1 MAEGNNK
8 KRQFVSLLN
17 DTTFKY
23 LWKSDRHRKWLE
35 KVIFLKTNIDLS
47 DYVLVDNE
55 LNTGN
60 SNKDYRLDIV
70 LKKDNYIV
78 NIEVNQNPTEYS
90 SIKNHT
96 YLYRLA
102 GNPYISGEDYKNIY
116 VTQIN
121 FNNGYSKDNKDIKLS
136 LYEFVDKKHDLLIEG
151 IKDYEIYLGNCKE
164 TCYNKE
170 NLLENYL
177 AMFTCESY
185 EEMRAFAVN
194 DKEALSIVDEL
205 EKLSQ
210 DKYFGALYD
219 ASIVQKK
226 MENSAKNEGYR
237 NGVAD
242 GIEQEKKEM
251 AKSMLNKNIDISTI
265 AECTGLTIEEI
276 KRYNNQNDPE

>member
-1 MAEGNNK
+1 MIETNK
-8 KRQFVSLLN
+8 KYGFVSLLN

-23 LWKSDRHRKWLE
+23 LWKEERYRKWLA
-35 KVIFLKTNIDLS
+35 KIIYSKTNIDLS
-47 DYVLVDNE
+47 SYTLVDNE

-60 SNKDYRLDIV
+60 KNKDYRLDIV

-78 NIEVNQNPTEYS
+78 NIEMNYNPTEYS

-121 FNNGYSKDNKDIKLS
+121 FNNGYCKDNKDIKLS

-164 TCYNKE
+164 ICYNEE

-177 AMFTCESY
+177 AMFTCTSY
-185 EEMRAFAVN
+185 EEMRKFAGN
-194 DKEALSIVDEL
+194 HREAIDIVDEL
-205 EKLSQ
+205 ERLSQ

-219 ASIVQKK
+219 AGVVQKK
-226 MENSAKNEGYR
+226 LENSAKEEGIKE
-237 NGVAD
+237 
-242 GIEQEKKEM
+242 GIIQT
-251 AKSMLNKNIDISTI
+251 AKSMLKDNLDIEKISKYTN
-265 AECTGLTIEEI
+265 LTIDEI
-276 KRYNNQNDPE
+276 NNLKED